1 MRYTLRQYAK
11 LHGVT
16 KRTVWNWIA
25 KGMLNIER
33 TPTNRVIVVEDNP
46 TPINGHTAIYARVS
60 SAEDKNNLER
70 QKQRLLDYCAAK
82 GYTIDKVVTEIGS
95 GLNDKRPKLEK
106 LLLDPS
112 VKRIV
117 VEHQDR
123 FARFGINYIVKLL
136 QMQDRT
142 IEVINQTNDDKED
155 LMRDFVSIITSFCSR
170 LYGLR
175 RSKRQTEKI
184 IKQLND
190 DAEGNQDTA
199 LPN

>member
-70 QKQRLLDYCAAK
+70 QKQRLLNYCAAK

-175 RSKRQTEKI
+175 RSKRQTEKL

>member
-33 TPTNRVIVVEDNP
+33 TPTNRVIVVEENP
-46 TPINGHTAIYARVS
+46 TPINDHTAIYARVS

-82 GYTIDKVVTEIGS
+82 GYTVDKVVTEIGS

-123 FARFGINYIVKLL
+123 FARFGINYILKLL
-136 QMQDRT
+136 QMQGRT
-142 IEVINQTNDDKED
+142 IEVINHTNDDKED

-184 IKQLND
+184 IKQLNN

-199 LPN
+199 LSN

>member
-46 TPINGHTAIYARVS
+46 TPINDHTAIYARVS

-123 FARFGINYIVKLL
+123 FARFGINYIAKLM

-175 RSKRQTEKI
+175 HSKRQTEKI

>member
-175 RSKRQTEKI
+175 RSKRQTEKL

>member
-33 TPTNRVIVVEDNP
+33 TPTNRVIVVEENP
-46 TPINGHTAIYARVS
+46 TPINDHTAIYARVS

-82 GYTIDKVVTEIGS
+82 GYTVDKAVTEIGS

-123 FARFGINYIVKLL
+123 FARFGINYILKLL
-136 QMQDRT
+136 QMQGRT

-175 RSKRQTEKI
+175 RSKRQTEKL
-184 IKQLND
+184 IKQLNN

-199 LPN
+199 LSN

>member
-33 TPTNRVIVVEDNP
+33 TPTNRVIVVEENP
-46 TPINGHTAIYARVS
+46 TPINDHTAIYARVS

-82 GYTIDKVVTEIGS
+82 GYTVDKAVTEIGS

-117 VEHQDR
+117 VEQQDR
-123 FARFGINYIVKLL
+123 FARFGINYILKLL
-136 QMQDRT
+136 QMQGRT

-175 RSKRQTEKI
+175 RSKRQTEKL

>member
-33 TPTNRVIVVEDNP
+33 TPTNRVIVVEENP
-46 TPINGHTAIYARVS
+46 TPINDHTAIYARVS

-82 GYTIDKVVTEIGS
+82 GYTVDKVVTEIGS

-123 FARFGINYIVKLL
+123 FARFGINYIAKLL

-155 LMRDFVSIITSFCSR
+155 LMRD
-170 LYGLR
+170 
-175 RSKRQTEKI
+175 
-184 IKQLND
+184 
-190 DAEGNQDTA
+190 
-199 LPN
+199 

>member
-123 FARFGINYIVKLL
+123 FARFGINYIAKLM

-175 RSKRQTEKI
+175 RSKRQTEKL

>member
-33 TPTNRVIVVEDNP
+33 TPTNRVIVVEENP
-46 TPINGHTAIYARVS
+46 TPINDHTAIYARVS

-82 GYTIDKVVTEIGS
+82 GYTVDKVVTEIGS

-123 FARFGINYIVKLL
+123 FARFGINYILKLL
-136 QMQDRT
+136 QMQGRT
-142 IEVINQTNDDKED
+142 IEVINHTNDDKED
-155 LMRDFVSIITSFCSR
+155 LMRDFVSIITSFCPR

-175 RSKRQTEKI
+175 RGKRQTEKI

-199 LPN
+199 LSN

>member
-46 TPINGHTAIYARVS
+46 TPINDHTAIYARVS

-123 FARFGINYIVKLL
+123 FARFGINYIAKLM